1 MIVALDFTKCNELD
15 KISKLVIT
23 TLECRLIEKI
33 SIDMFVA
40 NYM

>member
-1 MIVALDFTKCNELD
+1 MFDLKKCNDSD
-15 KISKLVIT
+15 KTLEFVIT
-23 TLECRLIEKI
+23 TLECRLIEKL